1 MSEMQNKD
9 LRGHVEFLQANE
21 LNSISYSFGD
31 LSPGLRAFE
40 LTGTP
45 EKIDAFADLMVP
57 LGLEEIARTGV
68 AALSRG

>member
-45 EKIDAFADLMVP
+45 SSDS
-57 LGLEEIARTGV
+57 
-68 AALSRG
+68 LSLIHI